1 MTAKELIKRILDSNT
16 DLDQEIQIHIRCQ
29 AEEMRKFDTE
39 TGEEI
44 DDYFEITDIEED
56 AYGDGLYIR
65 IADIE
70 Y

>member
-1 MTAKELIKRILDSNT
+1 MTAKELIKRILNSNT
-16 DLDQEIQIHIRCQ
+16 DLDQEIQIHIRCE

-65 IADIE
+65 SADIE

>member
-16 DLDQEIQIHIRCQ
+16 DLDQEIQIHIRCE

-65 IADIE
+65 SADIE

>member
-1 MTAKELIKRILDSNT
+1 MTAKVLSKRILDSNT

>member
-16 DLDQEIQIHIRCQ
+16 DLDQEIQIHIRCE